1 MATSTVRGRPPLDGR
16 LRPGMVEVD
25 EDGILLVD
33 GRRAIIPPIEA
44 RILNEL
50 GRRPERVVT
59 RTELTLEIWGSDDR
73 SDRAL
78 DSRIHTLRGR
88 IAPLGL
94 TIHTIRGHGF
104 LLAAEP
110 PPPTFASASG
120 SATPRSNP
128 WSNS

>member
-1 MATSTVRGRPPLDGR
+1 MATSTLRRRPPLDGR
-16 LRPGMVEVD
+16 LRPGMVGVD
-25 EDGILLVD
+25 AGGIVEVD
-33 GRRAIIPPIEA
+33 GRRAIVPPIEA

-59 RTELTLEIWGSDDR
+59 RTLLAQVVWGSDDR

-110 PPPTFASASG
+110 PPPPFESASG
-120 SATPRSNP
+120 PATPRSNP